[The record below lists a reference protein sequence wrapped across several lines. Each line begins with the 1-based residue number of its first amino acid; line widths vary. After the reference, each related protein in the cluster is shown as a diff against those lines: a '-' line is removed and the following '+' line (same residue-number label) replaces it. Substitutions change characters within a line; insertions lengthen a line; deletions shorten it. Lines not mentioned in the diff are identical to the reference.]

1 MELNYSKNAQTK
13 YLILLKG
20 AIMKKLSPAEKRL
33 KLFKENNY
41 KIIGELKK
49 ILKERNEK
57 IKKIFL
63 DRKIKEEIKE

>member
-1 MELNYSKNAQTK
+1 
-13 YLILLKG
+13 
-20 AIMKKLSPAEKRL
+20 MKKLSPAEKRL